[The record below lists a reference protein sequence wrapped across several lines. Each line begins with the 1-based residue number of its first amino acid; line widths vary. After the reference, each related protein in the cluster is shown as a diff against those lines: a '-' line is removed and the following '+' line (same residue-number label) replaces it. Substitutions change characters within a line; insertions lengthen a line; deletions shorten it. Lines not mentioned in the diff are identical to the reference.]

1 MSTITLRLP
10 DSKHERLKEYAKS
23 RGISLNR
30 LFDEL
35 ATVALSQH
43 DARVRFELMASRG
56 DKKRGLALLEKLD
69 RVLEQ
74 PTESEE

>member
-43 DARVRFELMASRG
+43 DARVRFELMASHG
-56 DKKRGLALLEKLD
+56 DRERGLALLEKLD
-69 RVLEQ
+69 RALAQ
-74 PTESEE
+74 PAESKE